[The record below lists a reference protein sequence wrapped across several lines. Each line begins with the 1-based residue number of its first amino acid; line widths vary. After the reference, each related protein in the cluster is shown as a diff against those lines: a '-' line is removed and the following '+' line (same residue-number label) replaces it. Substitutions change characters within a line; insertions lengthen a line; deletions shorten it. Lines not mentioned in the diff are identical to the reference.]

1 MIRNCQNCRWLT
13 ALKLNENAA
22 DVRSNTRHVAR
33 EKSCVLAFLFPHS
46 LLFCVHGMLA
56 HQLHN
61 GWLQQL
67 NSQLMMP
74 RNSNSSLLHIQL
86 AAGRVA

>member
-1 MIRNCQNCRWLT
+1 MAFDFEAERDCRR
-13 ALKLNENAA
+13 
-22 DVRSNTRHVAR
+22 RSVKYATTRHVAR

-61 GWLQQL
+61 GWLQQM